1 LAALNKL
8 QFWTSHI
15 HTSTLFPTLAKTTGG
30 GVANLVEMDL
40 DGRGPV
46 KDIDGTALRR
56 SHRDNRGNNL
66 LF

>member
-1 LAALNKL
+1 ME
-8 QFWTSHI
+8 
-15 HTSTLFPTLAKTTGG
+15 G

-56 SHRDNRGNNL
+56 FHRDNRGNNL